1 MSIEARHG
9 MISPMG
15 GRAVTSRVA
24 DDDTLRIEWP
34 EPVDAEIV
42 LRHVETGQECPAADL
57 RVLPAGD
64 WMAFSRGEPVLTD
77 DPGFCLDGLW
87 SYAETR
93 RSREIRAFRTPAG
106 LLGLRV
112 REVEPYVE
120 VIRVTAD
127 DGVIQAEG
135 AVAYGDPIRGEAR
148 LVAVAR
154 KGPEPVSGPASFQG
168 RWFEGALEIEP
179 MTVNQVR
186 PRVFWDLYAEIAGT
200 RLPLATRLDDIVDKK
215 TKVRFPAQRVAQIR
229 VRPYYTETDSL
240 AVAVSVEEATS

>member
-1 MSIEARHG
+1 M
-9 MISPMG
+9 
-15 GRAVTSRVA
+15 TSRV
-24 DDDTLRIEWP
+24 DNDDTLRIEWP
-34 EPVDAEIV
+34 RPLDAEIV
-42 LRHVETGQECPAADL
+42 LRHVESGEECPAGDL
-57 RVLPAGD
+57 TVLSPGD
-64 WMAFSRGEPVLTD
+64 WTAFCRGEPVATD
-77 DPGFCLDGLW
+77 DPGFSLDGLW
-87 SYAETR
+87 AYAESR
-93 RSREIRAFRTPAG
+93 RSREIRAFRTPG
-106 LLGLRV
+106 GTLGLRV

-135 AVAYGDPIRGEAR
+135 AIAYGDPIRGEAR
-148 LVAVAR
+148 LVAVPR
-154 KGPEPVSGPASFQG
+154 RGPEPVSGPASFQG

-186 PRVFWDLYAEIAGT
+186 SRVFWDLYAEIDGT
-200 RLPLATRLDDIVDKK
+200 RFPLATRLDDIVDKK